1 MHFCTK
7 GSNVSPLKDRV
18 MQLCSILI
26 HYAAVIPI
34 MITVMQADDL
44 TLSCLWGPHLLTK
57 KQLALSFCLQ
67 AYLTYTSIV
76 ALYWTLES
84 QKRKKQEPLVCLPQK
99 VASAL
104 IFVGLS
110 CTYSFMYLVEI
121 RARFPSKSRI
131 CWIFGK
137 SWTKKLYWCCIYW
150 LHILSCQESV
160 LNQRSTLSRN
170 FGCTVFSILHN
181 MLDYTS
187 CQIVYPS

>member
-84 QKRKKQEPLVCLPQK
+84 QKSKKQEPLVSSPKSSFCINICRAPAHIVLCTWQK
-99 VASAL
+99 S
-104 IFVGLS
+104 GLGFFHQS
-110 CTYSFMYLVEI
+110 
-121 RARFPSKSRI
+121 
-131 CWIFGK
+131 
-137 SWTKKLYWCCIYW
+137 
-150 LHILSCQESV
+150 QESAEY
-160 LNQRSTLSRN
+160 LESPGQRNSTDAASTG
-170 FGCTVFSILHN
+170 FIS
-181 MLDYTS
+181 
-187 CQIVYPS
+187 